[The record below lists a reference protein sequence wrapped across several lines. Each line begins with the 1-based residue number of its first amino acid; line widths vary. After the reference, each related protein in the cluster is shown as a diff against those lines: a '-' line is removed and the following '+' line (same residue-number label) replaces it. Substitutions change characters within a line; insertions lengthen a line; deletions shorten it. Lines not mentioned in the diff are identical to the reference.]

1 MRQPD
6 ERDTAVMSATAGE
19 RSLRVQVKLCPL
31 LLVLSGPSGVG
42 KTTVTK
48 ALQNQG
54 WSGHVLITATTR
66 RPRESEI
73 PGVDYHFLTVEEF
86 HRMAEAG
93 AFLEYAE
100 VHGNRYGTPA
110 APVREKLAAGVEVI
124 IKIDPQGAKAIRAR
138 ARDAGFVFLA
148 PEALDELVA
157 PVNLRGP
164 GSPGESAIRPL
175 HDER

>member
-54 WSGHVLITATTR
+54 WSGHVLTTATTR
-66 RPRESEI
+66 RPREREI
-73 PGVDYHFLTVEEF
+73 PGVDYHFLTVQDF
-86 HRMAEAG
+86 HR
-93 AFLEYAE
+93 
-100 VHGNRYGTPA
+100 TTTA
-110 APVREKLAAGVEVI
+110 APFPDYSEV
-124 IKIDPQGAKAIRAR
+124 P
-138 ARDAGFVFLA
+138 
-148 PEALDELVA
+148 
-157 PVNLRGP
+157 
-164 GSPGESAIRPL
+164 
-175 HDER
+175 

>member
-48 ALQNQG
+48 ALHNQG
-54 WSGHVLITATTR
+54 WSGHVLTTATTR

-86 HRMAEAG
+86 HRMVEAG

-110 APVREKLAAGVEVI
+110 APVHEKLAAGADVI
-124 IKIDPQGAKAIRAR
+124 HKIGPQGAHGGRAPR
-138 ARDAGFVFLA
+138 RDARFGLLG
-148 PEALDELVA
+148 PEALA
-157 PVNLRGP
+157 QPTCRANPPAP
-164 GSPGESAIRPL
+164 GSP
-175 HDER
+175 H